1 MYRDKTP
8 RIPIWRDG
16 QLQIVRWGN
25 GKGQSRFLPR
35 TGWTWMETIE
45 SGWWNKLNPVAV
57 EIPAILGCDRG
68 IWYVVRQG
76 MRGLLVPDEKGWAV
90 CYMIC
95 EPASHYYQVMTRN
108 DRMPV
113 LIGERI

>member
-1 MYRDKTP
+1 
-8 RIPIWRDG
+8 IPIWRDG
-16 QLQIVRWGN
+16 RLQIVRWGN
-25 GKGQSRFLPR
+25 GRGQSRFLPR
-35 TGWTWMETIE
+35 TGWTWQD
-45 SGWWNKLNPVAV
+45 SVKDGWWRNCDAIRVD
-57 EIPAILGCDRG
+57 IPATLGCDKG

-76 MRGLLVPDEKGWAV
+76 MRGILVPDEKGWAV

-95 EPASHYYQVMTRN
+95 EPASHYYQIMTRS